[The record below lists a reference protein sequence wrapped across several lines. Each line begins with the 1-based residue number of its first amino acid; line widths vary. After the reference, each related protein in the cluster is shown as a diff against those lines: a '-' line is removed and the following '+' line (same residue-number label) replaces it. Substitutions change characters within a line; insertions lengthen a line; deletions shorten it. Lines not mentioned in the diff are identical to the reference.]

1 MRAQPARPALSDRVP
16 ATRIDSA
23 SSLTAG
29 SWLRE
34 SGPKIKW
41 LPSTPAGPAD
51 FRIRPAGRPAAQA
64 KRFGSFCC
72 ACAAAAASTAVLASS
87 GGRDAVAGNQGWGVL
102 GADGRKLY
110 REKAGKMYAETS
122 FPGSQ
127 NSGAL
132 PRAGQMARVRS
143 VAPRR
148 DRVADSESRSSC
160 CRRLEAPDCESH

>member
-1 MRAQPARPALSDRVP
+1 MRAQPARPARSDRVP

-51 FRIRPAGRPAAQA
+51 FRVRPAGRP
-64 KRFGSFCC
+64 
-72 ACAAAAASTAVLASS
+72 VLASS

-148 DRVADSESRSSC
+148 DRVADSESSC
-160 CRRLEAPDCESH
+160 CRRLEVPDCQSHRLGVADSESPT